1 MITILVIGLFVFFA
15 LNIPISFSMIL
26 TSVIYLILKG
36 DIPLIVVAHRVAAG
50 TDKYLLLC
58 IPFFFLAGELMNAG
72 GIMERLVRFSKSL
85 VGHIPGGLGHVNVVS
100 SMFFSGISGSA
111 VSDASGLGM
120 LEIELMRRSGY
131 DDGFSGAITAASAT
145 IGPVIPPSIPF
156 VIYGG
161 ITGVSIG
168 KLFLGGVIPGLLM
181 GLFLMAFV
189 YRIAIKRG
197 YEKSQRASITDIIKE
212 FYRSILVLILPL
224 IILGGILSGAFTPTE
239 AAVVAAV
246 YALIV
251 GTIVLKEIRL
261 NEVFPLT
268 IRVGLNSAK
277 LLFIIASASLFGWIM
292 AREGVPLLLANT
304 FMSISENPYVILL
317 LINIMLLALGCF
329 MEPITIM
336 IILVPILTPL
346 IQAVGID
353 LVHFGVVMTLNLMI
367 GLITPP
373 LGMVMFVVANIAK
386 ITIGELTK
394 ELLPLIVALL
404 IVLLLI
410 TYIPSLVLWIPNMFM
425 TQ

>member
-1 MITILVIGLFVFFA
+1 MIAILVIGLFLFFI

-26 TSVIYLILKG
+26 TSVMYLFLKG
-36 DIPLIVVAHRVAAG
+36 DIPLIVTAQRVAVG

-100 SMFFSGISGSA
+100 SMLFSGISGSA
-111 VSDASGLGM
+111 VSDASGLGI

-131 DDGFSGAITAASAT
+131 DDRFSGAITAASAT

-161 ITGVSIG
+161 ITGVSVG
-168 KLFLGGVIPGLLM
+168 KLFLGGIIPGLLM
-181 GLFLMAFV
+181 GLFLMVFV

-197 YEKSQRASITDIIKE
+197 YERSERVPFTGVLRE
-212 FYRSILVLILPL
+212 LYHSILVLILPL

-246 YALIV
+246 YAFFV
-251 GTIVLKEIRL
+251 GTTVLREIQLNQVFRL
-261 NEVFPLT
+261 M
-268 IRVGLNSAK
+268 IRVGVNSAK
-277 LLFIIASASLFGWIM
+277 LLFIIASASLFGWIL
-292 AREGVPLLLANT
+292 AREGVPLLLAKT
-304 FMSISENPYVILL
+304 FLSISHKPYVVLFLVNILL
-317 LINIMLLALGCF
+317 LGLGCF
-329 MEPITIM
+329 MEPITVM

-346 IQAVGID
+346 IETLGID
-353 LVHFGVVMTLNLMI
+353 LVHFGVIMTLNLMI

-373 LGMVMFVVANIAK
+373 VGMVMFVVMNIANLSVA
-386 ITIGELTK
+386 ELTK
-394 ELLPLIVALL
+394 GLLPFFTALL
-404 IVLLLI
+404 IVLFLI
-410 TYIPSLVLWIPNMFM
+410 TYIPWLVLWIPGMF
-425 TQ
+425 

>member
-1 MITILVIGLFVFFA
+1 
-15 LNIPISFSMIL
+15 
-26 TSVIYLILKG
+26 
-36 DIPLIVVAHRVAAG
+36 
-50 TDKYLLLC
+50 
-58 IPFFFLAGELMNAG
+58 
-72 GIMERLVRFSKSL
+72 MERLVRFSRSL

-100 SMFFSGISGSA
+100 SMLFSGISGSA

-131 DDGFSGAITAASAT
+131 DDKFSGAITAASAT

-156 VIYGG
+156 VIFGG

-189 YRIAIKRG
+189 YRIAVTRG
-197 YEKSQRASITDIIKE
+197 YEKSRRATLREIIRE
-212 FYRSILVLILPL
+212 FYRSLLVLILPV

-246 YALIV
+246 YAFIV
-251 GTIVLKEIRL
+251 GTMVLKGIRFK
-261 NEVFPLT
+261 EVFPLM
-268 IRVGLNSAK
+268 IRVGVNSAK
-277 LLFIIASASLFGWIM
+277 LLFIIASAYLFGWIM

-304 FMSISENPYVILL
+304 FMSISENPYVILF
-317 LINIMLLALGCF
+317 LINIMLLGLGCF

-336 IILVPILTPL
+336 IILVPILIPL
-346 IQAVGID
+346 VQAVGID

-373 LGMVMFVVANIAK
+373 LGMVMFVVVNIANVS
-386 ITIGELTK
+386 IAELTR
-394 ELLPLIVALL
+394 ELLPLLAALL
-404 IVLLLI
+404 IVLMLI
-410 TYIPSLVLWIPNMFM
+410 TYIPSLVLWIPNMLM
-425 TQ
+425 AP

>member
-1 MITILVIGLFVFFA
+1 MITILLIGLFVFFA

-189 YRIAIKRG
+189 YRIAIKRD
-197 YEKSQRASITDIIKE
+197 YEKSPRASITDIVKE

-251 GTIVLKEIRL
+251 GTIVLKGIRP
-261 NEVFPLT
+261 NEVFPLM

-353 LVHFGVVMTLNLMI
+353 LVHFGVIMTLNLMI

-373 LGMVMFVVANIAK
+373 LGMVMFVVVNIAK
-386 ITIGELTK
+386 ISIGELTK
-394 ELLPLIVALL
+394 ELLPMLVALL
-404 IVLLLI
+404 MVLLLI

>member
-1 MITILVIGLFVFFA
+1 MIAVLLIGLFVFFA
-15 LNIPISFSMIL
+15 INIPISFSMIL
-26 TSVIYLILKG
+26 TSVIYLLLKG

-72 GIMERLVRFSKSL
+72 GIMERLLRFSRSL

-100 SMFFSGISGSA
+100 SMLFSGISGSA

-131 DDGFSGAITAASAT
+131 DDEFSGAITAASAT

-156 VIYGG
+156 VIFGG

-168 KLFLGGVIPGLLM
+168 RLFLGGVIPGLLM

-189 YRIAIKRG
+189 YRIALKRG
-197 YEKSQRASITDIIKE
+197 YEKSRRATLTEIIKE
-212 FYRSILVLILPL
+212 FYRSILVLILPV

-246 YALIV
+246 YALLV
-251 GTIVLKEIRL
+251 GTIVLKGIRPK
-261 NEVFPLT
+261 EVYPLMV
-268 IRVGLNSAK
+268 RVGVNSAK

-292 AREGVPLLLANT
+292 AREGVPLFLAST
-304 FMSISENPYVILL
+304 FMSISNNPYVILF
-317 LINIMLLALGCF
+317 LINILLLALGCF

-367 GLITPP
+367 GLVTPP
-373 LGMVMFVVANIAK
+373 LGMVMFVVVNIANVS
-386 ITIGELTK
+386 IGKLTK
-394 ELLPLIVALL
+394 EILPLIAALL
-404 IVLLLI
+404 IVLMLI
-410 TYIPSLVLWIPNMFM
+410 TYIPSLVLWIPNMLM
-425 TQ
+425 AQ

>member
-1 MITILVIGLFVFFA
+1 MVAILIIGLFVFFA

-26 TSVIYLILKG
+26 TSVIYLLFKG
-36 DIPLIVVAHRVAAG
+36 DIPLIVAAHRVAAG
-50 TDKYLLLC
+50 TDQYLLLC

-72 GIMERLVRFSKSL
+72 GIMTRLVGFAKSL

-100 SMFFSGISGSA
+100 SMLFSGISGSA

-131 DDGFSGAITAASAT
+131 DDKFSGAITAASAT

-161 ITGVSIG
+161 ITGVSVG
-168 KLFLGGVIPGLLM
+168 RLFLGGIIPGLLM

-197 YEKSQRASITDIIKE
+197 YERSKRATLLEIFRE
-212 FYRSILVLILPL
+212 LYRSILVLILPL

-251 GTIVLKEIRL
+251 GTLILKGIRFS
-261 NEVFPLT
+261 EVFPLLV
-268 IRVGLNSAK
+268 RVGSNSAK

-292 AREGVPLLLANT
+292 AREGVPLLLAKT
-304 FMSISENPYVILL
+304 FLSISDNPYVILL
-317 LINIMLLALGCF
+317 LVNILLLALGCF

-346 IQAVGID
+346 IETLGID
-353 LVHFGVVMTLNLMI
+353 LVHFGVVITLNLMI
-367 GLITPP
+367 GLVTPP
-373 LGMVMFVVANIAK
+373 LGMVMFVVVNIAN
-386 ITIGELTK
+386 ITIGELTR
-394 ELLPLIVALL
+394 ELLPLLGALL

-410 TYIPSLVLWIPNMFM
+410 TYIPSLVLWIPNLIMSH
-425 TQ
+425 

>member
-1 MITILVIGLFVFFA
+1 MVTILLIGLFVFFA

-36 DIPLIVVAHRVAAG
+36 DIPMIVVAHRVAAG

-72 GIMERLVRFSKSL
+72 GIMERLVRFSRSL

-100 SMFFSGISGSA
+100 SMLFSGISGSA

-120 LEIELMRRSGY
+120 LEIQLMRRSGY

-181 GLFLMAFV
+181 GFFLMAFV
-189 YRIAIKRG
+189 YRIAVKRG
-197 YEKSQRASITDIIKE
+197 YEKSQRATLTEIIKE
-212 FYRSILVLILPL
+212 FYRSILVLILPV

-251 GTIVLKEIRL
+251 GTMVLKGIRPK
-261 NEVFPLT
+261 EVFPLT
-268 IRVGLNSAK
+268 TRVGVNSAK

-292 AREGVPLLLANT
+292 AREGVPLLLAST
-304 FMSISENPYVILL
+304 FMSISKNPYVILL
-317 LINIMLLALGCF
+317 LINILLLALGCF

-346 IQAVGID
+346 VQAIGID

-373 LGMVMFVVANIAK
+373 LGMVMFVVVNIANVS
-386 ITIGELTK
+386 IGELTK
-394 ELLPLIVALL
+394 ELLPLLAALL

-410 TYIPSLVLWIPNMFM
+410 TYIPALVLWIPNMFL
-425 TQ
+425 T

>member
-1 MITILVIGLFVFFA
+1 MIAILIIGLFVFFA
-15 LNIPISFSMIL
+15 MNIPISFSMIL
-26 TSVIYLILKG
+26 TSVIYLLLKG

-72 GIMERLVRFSKSL
+72 GIMERLVRFSRAL

-100 SMFFSGISGSA
+100 SMLFSGISGSA

-131 DDGFSGAITAASAT
+131 DDKFSGAITAASAT

-156 VIYGG
+156 VIFGG

-189 YRIAIKRG
+189 YRIAVTRG
-197 YEKSQRASITDIIKE
+197 YEKSRRATLREIIRE
-212 FYRSILVLILPL
+212 FYHSLLVLILPV

-246 YALIV
+246 YAFIV
-251 GTIVLKEIRL
+251 GTMVLKGIRFK
-261 NEVFPLT
+261 EVFPLM
-268 IRVGLNSAK
+268 IRVGVNSAK

-304 FMSISENPYVILL
+304 FMSISENPYVILF
-317 LINIMLLALGCF
+317 LINIMLLGLGCF

-346 IQAVGID
+346 VQAVGID

-373 LGMVMFVVANIAK
+373 LGMVMFVVVNIANVS
-386 ITIGELTK
+386 IAELTR
-394 ELLPLIVALL
+394 ELLPLLAALL
-404 IVLLLI
+404 IVLMLI
-410 TYIPSLVLWIPNMFM
+410 TYIPSLVLWIPNMLM
-425 TQ
+425 AP

>member
-1 MITILVIGLFVFFA
+1 MIAILIIGLFVFFA

-26 TSVIYLILKG
+26 TSVIYLLFKG
-36 DIPLIVVAHRVAAG
+36 DIPLIVAAHRVAAG
-50 TDKYLLLC
+50 TDQYLLLC

-72 GIMERLVRFSKSL
+72 GIMTRLVGFAKSL

-100 SMFFSGISGSA
+100 SMLFSGISGSA

-131 DDGFSGAITAASAT
+131 DDKFSGAITAASAT

-161 ITGVSIG
+161 ITGVSVG
-168 KLFLGGVIPGLLM
+168 RLFLGGIVPGLLM

-197 YEKSQRASITDIIKE
+197 YERSKRATFIEILRE
-212 FYRSILVLILPL
+212 LYRSILVLILPL

-251 GTIVLKEIRL
+251 GTLILKGIRFRQ
-261 NEVFPLT
+261 VFPLLV
-268 IRVGLNSAK
+268 RVGSNSAK

-292 AREGVPLLLANT
+292 AREGVPLLLAKT
-304 FMSISENPYVILL
+304 FLSISNNPYVILL
-317 LINIMLLALGCF
+317 LVNILLLALGCF

-346 IQAVGID
+346 IETLGID
-353 LVHFGVVMTLNLMI
+353 LVHFGVVITLNLMI
-367 GLITPP
+367 GLVTPP
-373 LGMVMFVVANIAK
+373 LGMVMFVVVNIANV
-386 ITIGELTK
+386 TIGELTR
-394 ELLPLIVALL
+394 ELLPLLGALL

-410 TYIPSLVLWIPNMFM
+410 TYIPSLVLWIPNLIMS
-425 TQ
+425 Q

>member
-1 MITILVIGLFVFFA
+1 MVTILLIGLFVFFA

-26 TSVIYLILKG
+26 TSVVYLILKG

-72 GIMERLVRFSKSL
+72 GIMERLVRFSRSL

-100 SMFFSGISGSA
+100 SMLFSGISGSA

-120 LEIELMRRSGY
+120 LEIQLMRRSGY

-181 GLFLMAFV
+181 GFFLMAFV

-197 YEKSQRASITDIIKE
+197 YEKSQRATLTEIIKE
-212 FYRSILVLILPL
+212 FYRSILVLILPV

-251 GTIVLKEIRL
+251 GTIVLKGIRPK
-261 NEVFPLT
+261 EVFPLM
-268 IRVGLNSAK
+268 IRVGVNSAK

-292 AREGVPLLLANT
+292 AREGVPLLLAST
-304 FMSISENPYVILL
+304 FMSISKNPYVILL
-317 LINIMLLALGCF
+317 LINILLLALGCF

-346 IQAVGID
+346 IQAIGID

-373 LGMVMFVVANIAK
+373 LGMVMFVVVNIANVS
-386 ITIGELTK
+386 IGELTK
-394 ELLPLIVALL
+394 ELLPLLAALL

-410 TYIPSLVLWIPNMFM
+410 TYIPALVLWIPNMFM
-425 TQ
+425 A

>member
-1 MITILVIGLFVFFA
+1 MVAILIVGLFVFFA

-26 TSVIYLILKG
+26 TSVIYLLFKG
-36 DIPLIVVAHRVAAG
+36 DIPLIVAAHRVAAG

-72 GIMERLVRFSKSL
+72 GIMARLVGFAKSL

-100 SMFFSGISGSA
+100 SMLFSGISGSA

-131 DDGFSGAITAASAT
+131 DDKFSGAITAASAT

-161 ITGVSIG
+161 ITGVSVG
-168 KLFLGGVIPGLLM
+168 RLFLGGIIPGLLM
-181 GLFLMAFV
+181 GFFLMAFV

-197 YEKSQRASITDIIKE
+197 YEKSKRATFLEIFKE
-212 FYRSILVLILPL
+212 LYRSILVLILPL

-246 YALIV
+246 YALFV
-251 GTIVLKEIRL
+251 GTLILKGIRFR
-261 NEVFPLT
+261 EVFPLM

-292 AREGVPLLLANT
+292 AREGVPLLLTKT
-304 FMSISENPYVILL
+304 FLSVSNNPYVILL
-317 LINIMLLALGCF
+317 LVNILLLALGCF

-346 IQAVGID
+346 IETLGID
-353 LVHFGVVMTLNLMI
+353 LVHFGVVITLNLMI
-367 GLITPP
+367 GLVTPP
-373 LGMVMFVVANIAK
+373 LGMVMFVVVNIAK
-386 ITIGELTK
+386 ITIGELTR
-394 ELLPLIVALL
+394 ELLPLLGALL

-410 TYIPSLVLWIPNMFM
+410 TYIPSLVLWIPNLIMS
-425 TQ
+425 Q

>member
-1 MITILVIGLFVFFA
+1 MITILLIGLFVFFA

-100 SMFFSGISGSA
+100 SMLFSGISGSA

-120 LEIELMRRSGY
+120 VEIELMRRSGY

-168 KLFLGGVIPGLLM
+168 KLFLGGVVPGLLM

-189 YRIAIKRG
+189 YHIAIKRG

-261 NEVFPLT
+261 NEVFPLM

-304 FMSISENPYVILL
+304 FMSISDNPYVILL

-373 LGMVMFVVANIAK
+373 LGMVMFVVVNIAK

-394 ELLPLIVALL
+394 ELLPLLVALL

-425 TQ
+425 NQ

>member
-1 MITILVIGLFVFFA
+1 MIAVLLIGLFVFFA
-15 LNIPISFSMIL
+15 INIPISFSMIL
-26 TSVIYLILKG
+26 TSVIYLLLKG

-72 GIMERLVRFSKSL
+72 GIMERLLRFSRSL

-100 SMFFSGISGSA
+100 SMLFSGISGSA

-131 DDGFSGAITAASAT
+131 DDEFSGAITAASAT

-156 VIYGG
+156 VIFGG

-168 KLFLGGVIPGLLM
+168 RLFLGGVIPGLLM

-189 YRIAIKRG
+189 YRIALKRG
-197 YEKSQRASITDIIKE
+197 YEKSRRATLTEIIKE
-212 FYRSILVLILPL
+212 FYRSILVL
-224 IILGGILSGAFTPTE
+224 ILGGILSGAFTPTE

-246 YALIV
+246 YALLV
-251 GTIVLKEIRL
+251 GTIVLKGIRPK
-261 NEVFPLT
+261 EVYPLMV
-268 IRVGLNSAK
+268 RVGVNSAK

-292 AREGVPLLLANT
+292 AREGVPLFLAST
-304 FMSISENPYVILL
+304 FMSISNNPYVILF
-317 LINIMLLALGCF
+317 LINILLLALGCF

-367 GLITPP
+367 GLVTPP
-373 LGMVMFVVANIAK
+373 LGMVMFVVVNIANVS
-386 ITIGELTK
+386 IGKLTK
-394 ELLPLIVALL
+394 EILPLIAALL
-404 IVLLLI
+404 IVLMLI
-410 TYIPSLVLWIPNMFM
+410 TYIPSLVLWIPNTLMAP
-425 TQ
+425 

>member
-1 MITILVIGLFVFFA
+1 MIAILIIGLFVFFA

-26 TSVIYLILKG
+26 TSVIYLLFKG
-36 DIPLIVVAHRVAAG
+36 DIPLIVAAHRVAAG
-50 TDKYLLLC
+50 TDQYLLLC

-72 GIMERLVRFSKSL
+72 GIMTRLVGFAKSL

-100 SMFFSGISGSA
+100 SMLFSGISGSA

-120 LEIELMRRSGY
+120 LEIALMRRSGY
-131 DDGFSGAITAASAT
+131 DDKFSGAITAASAT

-161 ITGVSIG
+161 ITGVSVG
-168 KLFLGGVIPGLLM
+168 RLFLGGIVPGLLM

-197 YEKSQRASITDIIKE
+197 YERSKRATFIEILRE
-212 FYRSILVLILPL
+212 LYRSILVLILPL

-251 GTIVLKEIRL
+251 GTLILKGIRFRQ
-261 NEVFPLT
+261 VFPLLV
-268 IRVGLNSAK
+268 RVGSNSAK

-292 AREGVPLLLANT
+292 AREGVPLLLAKT
-304 FMSISENPYVILL
+304 FLSISNNPYVILL
-317 LINIMLLALGCF
+317 LVNILLLALGCF

-346 IQAVGID
+346 IETLGID
-353 LVHFGVVMTLNLMI
+353 LVHFGVVITLNLMI
-367 GLITPP
+367 GLVTPP
-373 LGMVMFVVANIAK
+373 LGMVMFVVVNIANV
-386 ITIGELTK
+386 TIGELTR
-394 ELLPLIVALL
+394 ELLPLLGALL

-410 TYIPSLVLWIPNMFM
+410 TYIPSLVLWIPNLIMS
-425 TQ
+425 Q

>member
-1 MITILVIGLFVFFA
+1 MITILLIGLFVFFA

-100 SMFFSGISGSA
+100 SMLFSGISGSA

-120 LEIELMRRSGY
+120 IEIELMRRSGY

-197 YEKSQRASITDIIKE
+197 YEKSQRASIIDIIKE

-251 GTIVLKEIRL
+251 GTVVLKEIRL
-261 NEVFPLT
+261 NEVFPLM

-277 LLFIIASASLFGWIM
+277 LLFIIASAALFGWIM
-292 AREGVPLLLANT
+292 AREGVPLLLANSV
-304 FMSISENPYVILL
+304 MSISENRYVILL
-317 LINIMLLALGCF
+317 LINIMLLVLGCF

-373 LGMVMFVVANIAK
+373 LGMVMFVVVNIAK
-386 ITIGELTK
+386 TTIGELTK
-394 ELLPLIVALL
+394 ELLPLLVALL